1 MTVSLIISTYNRPDA
16 LDVVLLSVSKQ
27 TVLPD
32 EIIIA
37 DDGSTEATANVISK
51 WNDSS
56 LLPLKIKHI
65 WQDDDGFRLAMIRN
79 KAIAASESDYI
90 IQIDGDAF
98 IHPRFIQDHLKA
110 AKKGTFVKGSRIMLD
125 TSISEKIC
133 CSGRYHFPSLFSK
146 HIEQYREKAFRCA
159 PLRRLFKSFN
169 PNDLSALGCNM
180 AFWKED
186 AINVNGY
193 DEEFT
198 GWGHEDTDFTMRL
211 NRNGVKK
218 QNLRYAALI
227 YHLWHPQAGDGK
239 KNAVL
244 RDQQE
249 KRGNAKALRGISQY
263 LEP

>member
-110 AKKGTFVKGSRIMLD
+110 A
-125 TSISEKIC
+125 
-133 CSGRYHFPSLFSK
+133 
-146 HIEQYREKAFRCA
+146 
-159 PLRRLFKSFN
+159 
-169 PNDLSALGCNM
+169 
-180 AFWKED
+180 
-186 AINVNGY
+186 
-193 DEEFT
+193 
-198 GWGHEDTDFTMRL
+198 
-211 NRNGVKK
+211 
-218 QNLRYAALI
+218 
-227 YHLWHPQAGDGK
+227 
-239 KNAVL
+239 
-244 RDQQE
+244 
-249 KRGNAKALRGISQY
+249 
-263 LEP
+263 